1 MTLTEQVPGSGRRT
15 ERTRPARSRW
25 GAAGLGLLCGTLA
38 LAVADLVA
46 GLLAPSASPVL
57 AVGSAFIDRT
67 PGWLKD
73 AAIAWFGLHDKQ
85 VLLGGLG
92 VVLSVL
98 SALAGLLAARS
109 VRLLVP
115 AAAVLA
121 AVAAAAALSRP
132 GARFWWALP
141 ALIGVS
147 IGAAGLV
154 RLTRGW
160 RARSN
165 DLRGGDALDPAAGAA
180 TDQVPDRSRRG
191 LLTGAGTVAGL
202 AALSAAGGR
211 ALAARSGTGPS
222 GIRLP
227 LAATPAPAPVA
238 DLALP
243 GLTPLVTAN
252 RDFYRIDT
260 ALSVPRVDA
269 DSWRLRVHGL
279 VESEVELDLRELLD
293 EQLVERWLTLTC
305 VSNEV
310 GGRLAGNARWLGY
323 PLARL
328 LERARPS
335 AEADMV
341 LSTSADGW
349 TCSTP
354 LAALTDGR
362 DALLAVGMNGAPLPA
377 EHGFPARLVVPGLYG
392 YVSATKWV
400 VDLEVTRFDRAQAY
414 WTSRGYAA
422 QAPVRT
428 FSRID
433 VPKPFARVAAG
444 RVAVA
449 GTTWAQQRGID
460 AIQVRVDGGR
470 WNEARL
476 AAAISSDTWRQ
487 WSWQWDATP
496 GQHTLEVAATDGAGA
511 MQPGT
516 RRTPRPDG
524 ATGWHSVVVQVT

>member
-15 ERTRPARSRW
+15 DGPRPAPRRW
-25 GAAGLGLLCGTLA
+25 GAAGLGLLCGSLA

-85 VLLGGLG
+85 VLLGCLA
-92 VVLSVL
+92 VLLAAL

-109 VRLLVP
+109 IRLLVP

-132 GARFWWALP
+132 GARSWWALP
-141 ALIGVS
+141 TLIGVS
-147 IGAAGLV
+147 LGAAGLAW
-154 RLTRGW
+154 LTRGW
-160 RARSN
+160 RARTNHAS
-165 DLRGGDALDPAAGAA
+165 DPDAGAP

-191 LLTGAGTVAGL
+191 LLAGAGTVAGM
-202 AALSAAGGR
+202 AALAAAGGR
-211 ALAARSGTGPS
+211 ALAARSGTGPA

-227 LAATPAPAPVA
+227 VPATPAPAPVA
-238 DLALP
+238 ELALP

-279 VESEVELDLRELLD
+279 VEREVELDLRELLD
-293 EQLVERWLTLTC
+293 QPLVERWLTLTC

-328 LERARPS
+328 LARARPS
-335 AEADMV
+335 ADADMV

-362 DALLAVGMNGAPLPA
+362 DALLAVGMNGTPLPT

-449 GTTWAQQRGID
+449 GITWAQQRGLD

-470 WNEARL
+470 WNQARL

-516 RRTPRPDG
+516 RRPPRPDG